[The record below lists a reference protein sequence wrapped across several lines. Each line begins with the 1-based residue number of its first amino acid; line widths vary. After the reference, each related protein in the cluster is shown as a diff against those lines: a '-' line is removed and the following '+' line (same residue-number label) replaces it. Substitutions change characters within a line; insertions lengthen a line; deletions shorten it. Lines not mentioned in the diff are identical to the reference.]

1 VNLALRTRRHAM
13 IRGIMRATL
22 VRIGID
28 QAYGGWNAPVDP
40 ATNEFVYV
48 PIPEGAKAPQHPRLA
63 TTYATVEPAL
73 RTFAAA
79 RPDAPAKLVTL
90 PAELAGAATHLDP
103 DFDELTYGDNGE
115 RRGRA
120 IASFES
126 GDLIVFYAG
135 LQPVTPC
142 AHRLVYAL
150 VGLYRVAS
158 VGRAADFPRSRW
170 HENAH
175 LRRVTARPTDVVVH
189 GTRGR
194 SGRLRRCIP
203 VGEFRAGAY
212 RVWREL
218 LDAWGGLSCKD
229 GFIQRSAV
237 PPQLLDAAR
246 FLAWFDAQGAE
257 LVAANA

>member
-1 VNLALRTRRHAM
+1 
-13 IRGIMRATL
+13 MRATL

-40 ATNEFVYV
+40 ATNEFVFV
-48 PIPEGAKAPQHPRLA
+48 PIPEGANTRQHRTLA
-63 TTYATVEPAL
+63 TTYATVAPAL

-79 RPDAPAKLVTL
+79 RPGVPGALVTL
-90 PAELAGAATHLDP
+90 PAGLAGAATHLDP
-103 DFDELTYGDNGE
+103 DFDELTYGDDGE

-120 IASFES
+120 IASFAR

-135 LQPVTPC
+135 LRPVTPC

-158 VGRAADFPRSRW
+158 VGRVAEFPRSRW

-175 LRRVTARPTDVVVH
+175 LRRLAPRPTDVVVH
-189 GTRGR
+189 AEPGR

-203 VGEFRAGAY
+203 VGEFRGGAY
-212 RVWREL
+212 RVWRDL

-237 PPQLLDAAR
+237 PPLFLDAAR
-246 FLAWFDAQGAE
+246 FLAWFDAQRPE